1 MSAAETL
8 LDRLQRVKQVA
19 PGRWIASCPLHNTK
33 GQALSIRET
42 SDGRVLLHDFGG
54 CGTDDVL
61 AALGLTVADLFN
73 ERLPDAKPGKPN
85 HWHARK
91 EAFQTIHKPALIVA
105 LAGESLA
112 AGVALTLEDRDCLS
126 AAARH
131 IRHVIE
137 VCR

>member
-1 MSAAETL
+1 MSAAEKL

-42 SDGRVLLHDFGG
+42 DDGRVLLHDFGG
-54 CGTDDVL
+54 CGTDEVL
-61 AALGLTVADLFN
+61 STLGLSVADLFS
-73 ERLPDAKPGKPN
+73 ERLPDARPGKPN

-91 EAFQTIHKPALIVA
+91 EAFETIHKYVLMIA
-105 LAGESLA
+105 LAAESLA
-112 AGVALTLEDRDCLS
+112 VGVPLSLDDRNALTN
-126 AAARH
+126 AAQQ
-131 IRHVIE
+131 IRLAIE